1 MPEQRFLGEILA
13 RRGALPADKLE
24 GLYSVQREKDV
35 DLIDLALNTEKI
47 CLVLLTSM
55 ALAAASWFY
64 FEKPILGLKK
74 RFPYER
80 SRALAR
86 RATIGGPQQSSESSA
101 ESFAPHRSLP
111 R

>member
-1 MPEQRFLGEILA
+1 MVM
-13 RRGALPADKLE
+13 ALLLPVFAA
-24 GLYSVQREKDV
+24 YPTNAVV
-35 DLIDLALNTEKI
+35 DLALNTEKI

-55 ALAAASWFY
+55 ALAAGSWFY

-101 ESFAPHRSLP
+101 ESFAPRRSLP